1 MMKKTIFSYNSGNHL
16 HIQHQ
21 APKHLNINAKWVVD
35 NPAQKIFFLH
45 HRVFFKRGHVLSQKR
60 PSFKKR

>member
-1 MMKKTIFSYNSGNHL
+1 MKKTIFSYNSRNHL

-35 NPAQKIFFLH
+35 NPTQKIFFLH
-45 HRVFFKRGHVLSQKR
+45 HRVFFKRGHVL
-60 PSFKKR
+60 P

>member
-1 MMKKTIFSYNSGNHL
+1 MSPVFLIYILLVFILTLL

-45 HRVFFKRGHVLSQKR
+45 HRVFLKRGHVL
-60 PSFKKR
+60 P